1 MRTRVILFP
10 PLDVP
15 LVRALADRD
24 NLAALIDRLPHAI
37 EAGYADRII
46 GALKPWA
53 AWHELYPMDR
63 ALQADRTRWSVDT
76 SGGATD
82 SR

>member
-1 MRTRVILFP
+1 MCTRVILLP

-15 LVRALADRD
+15 LVRALAERD
-24 NLAALIDRLPHAI
+24 NLAALIARLPHAI

-53 AWHELYPMDR
+53 AWHEVYPMDP
-63 ALQADRTRWSVDT
+63 
-76 SGGATD
+76 GATG
-82 SR
+82 RPYPLGCRQQRRGYR